1 MYLIS
6 GVFFPISGLPAI
18 VQKIAWFSPLYHLVN
33 IARGL
38 GSGNIGAYMAGDIV
52 WLLVATLLILPV
64 PVILL
69 RRLIIR

>member
-6 GVFFPISGLPAI
+6 GVFFPISGLPVI
-18 VQKIAWFSPLYHLVN
+18 LQKIAWFSPLYHLVN

-38 GSGNIGAYMAGDIV
+38 VTGNIGAYMAGDIAWMLV
-52 WLLVATLLILPV
+52 VTLLVLPA
-64 PVILL
+64 PVFLL